1 MRAVPSCRILMVTT
15 FGRAGYLRRAMEAG
29 ALGFFVKDA
38 PAEQL
43 ADAIRRVARGE
54 RVVDPQLAAATLASG
69 ASSLT
74 ARERDVLVAARHGAT
89 IADVAARLHLSEG
102 TVRNYLS
109 SAITKTGGR
118 NRIEAVRRRRRAR
131 LALMTRQFAG
141 RLVAPPGKL
150 EAMTGVIVHRTTAEL
165 EAGLAEIRRSPRDG
179 GRLELI
185 VRRPAVEA
193 REVLDEAT
201 LDETVGLVGDTWS
214 QRPSTRTD
222 DGSPHPRMQLNV
234 MNARAVALIAVDPER
249 RQLAGDQ
256 LYVDLDLS
264 EANLPAGTRLAI
276 GTAVIEITEQPHRGC
291 AKFAARFG
299 TDALRFVNSD
309 AGRSI
314 NARGVNA
321 AVVVGGVI
329 RAGDVATKLV

>member
-1 MRAVPSCRILMVTT
+1 
-15 FGRAGYLRRAMEAG
+15 
-29 ALGFFVKDA
+29 
-38 PAEQL
+38 
-43 ADAIRRVARGE
+43 
-54 RVVDPQLAAATLASG
+54 
-69 ASSLT
+69 
-74 ARERDVLVAARHGAT
+74 
-89 IADVAARLHLSEG
+89 
-102 TVRNYLS
+102 
-109 SAITKTGGR
+109 
-118 NRIEAVRRRRRAR
+118 
-131 LALMTRQFAG
+131 MTRQFAG

-222 DGSPHPRMQLNV
+222 DGSPHPRMQLNI
-234 MNARAVALIAVDPER
+234 MNARAVALIAVDPKR

-256 LYVDLDLS
+256 LHLDLDLS
-264 EANLPAGTRLAI
+264 EDNLPFGSRLAI

-299 TDALRFVNSD
+299 TDALRFVNSE
-309 AGRSI
+309 AGRAV

-321 AVVVGGVI
+321 GVVAGGVI
-329 RAGDVATKLV
+329 RAGDVATKLT